1 MLAKRFTPIGVDIGS
16 RSVKL
21 AQLSADGARLVEL
34 ARWDLPSETP
44 TEPAARAE
52 QVTDALR
59 RAREGRKF
67 HGRDAVISLGP
78 RELFVQNVRLPKV
91 PGEELEK
98 LVRADAAERIPFP
111 IDEAE
116 IRFLEAADVRQGDQ
130 TRREVVL
137 LACHRPVL
145 DELLRV
151 VEAAGLRPVAVDV
164 EPAALL
170 RCYTSQYRRDE
181 DKQQR
186 ALFVHVGALSTAIV
200 VAQES
205 EALFIKYLDIGGQ
218 HFDEAVARNLGMPLD
233 DAWALR
239 RHNGDRRAEQ
249 QDPEVALGVM
259 ESVRPLY
266 ERLANE
272 ISLCLRYQSVTF
284 RGQPVAR
291 LVLGGGE
298 ASQPLLDV
306 FSTRLNLKCE
316 LGDPLRTWDQPRVS
330 GRRSQWDVATGL
342 ALRGAN

>member
-1 MLAKRFTPIGVDIGS
+1 MLARRYTPIGVDIGS

-34 ARWDLPSETP
+34 ARWDLPTEAPS
-44 TEPAARAE
+44 EPAARAE
-52 QVTDALR
+52 QVTEALR
-59 RAREGRKF
+59 RACEGRKF
-67 HGRDAVISLGP
+67 HGREAVLSLGP

-91 PGEELEK
+91 PGDELEK
-98 LVRADAAERIPFP
+98 LVRADAAERVPFP

-116 IRFLEAADVRQGDQ
+116 IRYLEAADVRQGDQ

-145 DELLRV
+145 DELLKM

-170 RCYTSQYRRDE
+170 RCYSNQYRRDD

-186 ALFVHVGALSTAIV
+186 SLFVHVGALSTAVV
-200 VAQES
+200 VAQDS

-218 HFDEAVARNLGMPLD
+218 HFDEAVARNLAMPLD

-239 RHNGDRRAEQ
+239 RHNGDRRADQ

-298 ASQPLLDV
+298 ASQPLLEV
-306 FSTRLNLKCE
+306 LSTRLNLKCE
-316 LGDPLRTWDQPRVS
+316 LGDPLRAWDQPRVS

-342 ALRGAN
+342 VLRGQN